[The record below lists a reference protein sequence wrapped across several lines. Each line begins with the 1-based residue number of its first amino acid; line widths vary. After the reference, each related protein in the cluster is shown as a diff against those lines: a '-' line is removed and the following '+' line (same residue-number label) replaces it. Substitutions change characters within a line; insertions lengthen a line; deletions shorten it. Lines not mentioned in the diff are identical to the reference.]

1 MKKEY
6 KTIDGQDILFIIGR
20 VQQENHKVIDMGG
33 PDDIWFHASETP
45 SCHVVAIIPDDFD
58 LIDNQKCLVK
68 MGALLCKQYTNKLK
82 STKNVEIVYTCVKNV
97 EKLHVPGSVNV
108 KEGKYIKV

>member
-33 PDDIWFHASETP
+33 PNDIWFHASETP
-45 SCHVVAIIPDDFD
+45 SCHVVAIIPDGVWESC
-58 LIDNQKCLVK
+58 IVK

-82 STKNVEIVYTCVKNV
+82 STKNVEIVYTRVKNV